1 MKKLVLINILTLII
15 LAIAGITAFHFYDEA
30 TNYVKT
36 DNAKIDG
43 TQLTIASPVAG
54 KLTSFDKEV
63 GDKVSKG
70 DTVGSVT
77 SMGADGKPSKTDI
90 EMPQEGTIAKT
101 QATENGFVGAG
112 TPIAYAYNMK
122 ELYVTANIKE
132 TDLDG
137 IKEGQNVDIYVDGF
151 KDTTLD
157 GEVEKIGLATASSF
171 SVLPA
176 SNGNANFTKVTQVVP
191 VKILLSK
198 EKSLD
203 VIPGMNVTVRIHKN

>member
-1 MKKLVLINILTLII
+1 MKKILLINILTLVI
-15 LAIAGITAFHFYDEA
+15 LAIAGIAAFHFYDEA

-43 TQLTIASPVAG
+43 TQISIASPVAG
-54 KLTSFDKEV
+54 KLTSFKKQA
-63 GDKVSKG
+63 GDKVSQ
-70 DTVGSVT
+70 DSVIGSVEG
-77 SMGADGKPSKTDI
+77 MGQDGKPAKMDI
-90 EMPQEGTIAKT
+90 TMPQDGTIVKT

-112 TPIAYAYNMK
+112 IPVAYAYNMDD
-122 ELYVTANIKE
+122 LYVTANIKE

-137 IKEGQNVDIYVDGF
+137 IQEGQDVDVYVDGY

-157 GEVEKIGLATASSF
+157 GEVDKIGLATASSF
-171 SVLPA
+171 SVLPS
-176 SNGNANFTKVTQVVP
+176 SNGNANYTKVTQVVP
-191 VKILLSK
+191 VKIKLSK

>member
-1 MKKLVLINILTLII
+1 MRKIVLINILTLVV
-15 LAIAGITAFHFYDEA
+15 LAIAGIAAFHFYDEA

-43 TQLTIASPVAG
+43 TQISIASPVAG
-54 KLTSFDKEV
+54 KLTSFNKEA
-63 GDKVSKG
+63 GDKVAKDASI
-70 DTVGSVT
+70 GSVT
-77 SMGADGKPSKTDI
+77 GMGQDGKPSKTDI
-90 EMPQEGTIAKT
+90 TMPQDGTIVKT

-112 TPIAYAYNMK
+112 TPIAYAYNMND
-122 ELYVTANIKE
+122 LYVTANIKE

-137 IKEGQNVDIYVDGF
+137 VKEGQDVDVYVDGY

-157 GEVEKIGLATASSF
+157 GEIEKIGLATASSF
-171 SVLPA
+171 SVLPS

-191 VKILLSK
+191 VKIKLSK
-198 EKSLD
+198 DKSLD